1 MTAPNIVG
9 VNTIT
14 GITTTLSL
22 TTTSITE
29 LSANRS
35 NTNAVYKINSIIAA
49 NVSGA
54 SANVS
59 VGNSG
64 FAGAGSTTWIARNVG
79 ISSGATLVV
88 VDKASSFYLEE
99 NRSVV
104 VQASAGNALDV
115 TLSYEEIK

>member
-1 MTAPNIVG
+1 MAAPNIVG

-22 TTTSITE
+22 TTTNITE
-29 LSANRS
+29 LTANRS

-49 NVSGA
+49 NVSSA

-64 FAGAGSTTWIARNVG
+64 FAGAGSTTYIARNVG